1 MIISISS
8 ELEVF
13 LSEALREESHVE
25 KLKKSDVLKPEIK
38 TWKTLKMAKRTRKAF
53 LLVGLEKCNRV
64 CGSQDYIV

>member
-1 MIISISS
+1 MSIAS

-13 LSEALREESHVE
+13 LSEALVE

-53 LLVGLEKCNRV
+53 LLLGLGKCNRV
-64 CGSQDYIV
+64 CGSQNYIV